1 MVAPLVDFRGELPG
15 AASPIDAAPSA
26 DAIPLRL
33 RRRGGAPRQVFAITL
48 VGTLVL
54 AMFASR
60 DLSSWLDRLGDG
72 PFAQPLQEAAAEW
85 DGAMARLG
93 LVRPHEV
100 LRLAIRRL
108 LDWKW

>member
-1 MVAPLVDFRGELPG
+1 
-15 AASPIDAAPSA
+15 
-26 DAIPLRL
+26 
-33 RRRGGAPRQVFAITL
+33 
-48 VGTLVL
+48 
-54 AMFASR
+54 
-60 DLSSWLDRLGDG
+60 
-72 PFAQPLQEAAAEW
+72 LQEAAAEW

>member
-1 MVAPLVDFRGELPG
+1 MRKIVVYELLSLDGVAEDPDTF
-15 AASPIDAAPSA
+15 
-26 DAIPLRL
+26 
-33 RRRGGAPRQVFAITL
+33 F
-48 VGTLVL
+48 
-54 AMFASR
+54 
-60 DLSSWLDRLGDG
+60 
-72 PFAQPLQEAAAEW
+72 AEW